1 MPRYAY
7 QKPASRVYSY
17 SYIPSYDTELTHSLD
32 SKLKAIEEETAR
44 VSPAP
49 EESPKTFPTDESI
62 YTKRASSVPPLSR
75 IPDYVSYDIL
85 PLTAAEYPLI
95 TARAP
100 LTYQK
105 TIYFPR
111 RHHYVDE
118 VKQPGYQPIWMKH
131 PYRLPVE
138 DIKVPPH
145 ESSIWPEGVPHF
157 NLVSSYDLMIDYLGL
172 RRPCL
177 LC

>member
-118 VKQPGYQPIWMKH
+118 LRRLDPIWYRH
-131 PYRLPVE
+131 PW
-138 DIKVPPH
+138 DWDCIWIPPH
-145 ESSIWPEGVPHF
+145 ETTVVPHF
-157 NLVSSYDLMIDYLGL
+157 GVGGAYDLILRYLRMKPRGYYIF
-172 RRPCL
+172 PH
-177 LC
+177 